1 MNKIEL
7 KNYIQNGDLFKRN
20 VVGARFN
27 RGKSI
32 PNRNIINFSV
42 QKSPQIK
49 VLANIQGSGNSKYV
63 VNIFKDDQRV
73 NIVHDCPDFKK
84 NTKFCKHIVKVLL
97 LLEPDICKS
106 VCQDIRAIN
115 FSSSFNL
122 IKQSKTENFIVK
134 AEELIRESKYYEAIN
149 FLEQAHKESNSL
161 NYIKKIADITLK
173 YKLYDQFIK
182 YSVKF
187 KEIRGYITDYPNFI
201 NSTFKSIIEYELY
214 RKIDTILNL
223 QDLLLNF
230 PKDIVIET
238 LKKINVVAVENPI
251 LRYLLL
257 HKFASGIYIDNF
269 FKDLPKS
276 GKLDLKE
283 EVANRLLESV
293 NESILNME
301 SEDTMDGYLNIAGN
315 CKFNNN
321 SVIYS
326 KIGVYKE
333 KLTDLYLEGLRQKHA
348 FLRSLVIANT
358 HADKLKQMK
367 FTYKYNY
374 PTLIWASSSRS
385 ETPLYYYI
393 LEKCGLEKHHLEYLE
408 QSYFI
413 ENYPVF
419 SKIFDGNNPV
429 RNLVKDFWG
438 KENPKI
444 KNTVYTDR
452 VVDLDFEVNLKELE
466 NFTLIEWDLVQKPML
481 GSYICQ
487 FSDGFLIPDNN
498 HPLTHEIKP
507 FDLILCI
514 TTPIAIKA
522 GNIKIIRPLRR
533 TNIKTAIEL
542 VWEGID
548 FVSTYIPFEIITE
561 LKEYQ
566 TDELEAYDKIDEK
579 FKNSFL
585 PKKESVRQFFSDFI
599 QRKILKELNKTYLK
613 IIKRP
618 NYKSKVL
625 RIIGFER
632 HSKIF
637 TNPSYLNEFKSNIL
651 KKQSLQELKLDFKK
665 FVSLKLSELIKSNQL
680 ELIDIKAL
688 KQFPTFK
695 KWTVKVI
702 YTLKQQLLKCKLY
715 KINDKSYDIHELSNN
730 YYGKMLLNH
739 TEKVSNSQILSR
751 ASGKFIV
758 TDKCFENL
766 LDNFKMLKL
775 DPPKVIKNP
784 LNKFLFQK

>member
-1 MNKIEL
+1 VNIIEL
-7 KNYIQNGDLFKRN
+7 KNYIQNGELFKRN

-27 RGKSI
+27 RGKNI

-63 VNIFKDDQRV
+63 VNIFKDDHRV

-106 VCQDIRAIN
+106 VCQDVRAIN

-134 AEELIRESKYYEAIN
+134 AEELIKESKYYEAIS
-149 FLEQAHKESNSL
+149 FLEQAHKESSNL
-161 NYIKKIADITLK
+161 DYIKKIADITLK

-187 KEIRGYITDYPNFI
+187 KEIRSYITDYPEFI
-201 NSTFKSIIEYELY
+201 NSTFKGITEYEFY
-214 RKIDTILNL
+214 RKTDTILNL
-223 QDLLLNF
+223 QNLLLNF
-230 PKDIVIET
+230 PKDLVVET
-238 LKKINVVAVENPI
+238 LKKMDVIAVGNPI
-251 LRYLLL
+251 LRFLLL
-257 HKFASGIYIDNF
+257 HKFASGIYLDDF
-269 FKDLPKS
+269 FKELPKNS
-276 GKLDLKE
+276 KLDLKE
-283 EVANRLLESV
+283 KIAKIMLESV
-293 NESILNME
+293 NEAILNME

-333 KLTDLYLEGLRQKHA
+333 KLSDFYLEGLKQKHA
-348 FLRSLVIANT
+348 FLRSLVIANK

-419 SKIFDGNNPV
+419 NKIFDGNNPV
-429 RNLVKDFWG
+429 RNLVMDFWG
-438 KENPKI
+438 KENPNI
-444 KNTVYTDR
+444 KNTVYKDR
-452 VVDLDFEVNLKELE
+452 VVDLDFEFNLKELD
-466 NFTLIEWDLVQKPML
+466 NFTLIEWDLAQKPML

-507 FDLILCI
+507 FDLILCL

-533 TNIKTAIEL
+533 INIRTAIEL
-542 VWEGID
+542 VWEGIN

-566 TDELEAYDKIDEK
+566 IDELDAYDKIDER
-579 FKNSFL
+579 FKTSFL

-599 QRKILKELNKTYLK
+599 QRKILKELNKAYLK
-613 IIKRP
+613 IMQKP
-618 NYKSKVL
+618 NYKNKVL

-637 TNPSYLNEFKSNIL
+637 ATPSVLKEFKSHTL

-665 FVSLKLSELIKSNQL
+665 FVSLKLSEIIKSNRL
-680 ELIDIKAL
+680 GLIDIKAL

-702 YTLKQQLLKCKLY
+702 YMLRQQLLNCTIIKN
-715 KINDKSYDIHELSNN
+715 IDGSYNIHELSNN
-730 YYGKMLLNH
+730 YYGKMILNH
-739 TEKVSNSQILSR
+739 IEKLSLSQVVSRSQGKFNVTEK
-751 ASGKFIV
+751 
-758 TDKCFENL
+758 CFKEL
-766 LDNFKMLKL
+766 EENFKMLKL
-775 DPPKVIKNP
+775 DPPKVIETKNIK
-784 LNKFLFQK
+784 LIF